1 MIDTEHVVWD
11 GHRIRFD
18 TIDLPQYL
26 ELTEP
31 QQEKM
36 TEWIWE
42 AFTNFGK
49 YVHDKRFGNVES
61 LMDVH
66 WVFIVYVRSI
76 KQAIQLVCNVLQEA
90 IDYAKTTPELPWY
103 MYESEEE

>member
-1 MIDTEHVVWD
+1 MKEVTWD

-18 TIDLPQYL
+18 TIDLPGYN

-31 QQEKM
+31 QQERM
-36 TEWIWE
+36 IEWIWE

-49 YVHDKRFGNVES
+49 YVHDKRFGHVES
-61 LMDVH
+61 IYDVH
-66 WVFIVYVRSI
+66 WTIIVYVRDIDEAI
-76 KQAIQLVCNVLQEA
+76 KLVSDVIQEA

-103 MYESEEE
+103 MYEESEEE